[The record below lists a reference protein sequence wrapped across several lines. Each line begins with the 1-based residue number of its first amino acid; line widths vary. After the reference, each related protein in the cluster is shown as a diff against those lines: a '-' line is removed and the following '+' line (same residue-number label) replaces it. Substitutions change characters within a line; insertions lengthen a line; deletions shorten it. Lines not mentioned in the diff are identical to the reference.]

1 MENISTNNMY
11 EHVKSI
17 KNSCDKYR
25 KENGGSCRGCIFN
38 KLVYKDGDYDD
49 FVEMLKKVKVVLKG

>member
-38 KLVYKDGDYDD
+38 KLVY
-49 FVEMLKKVKVVLKG
+49 